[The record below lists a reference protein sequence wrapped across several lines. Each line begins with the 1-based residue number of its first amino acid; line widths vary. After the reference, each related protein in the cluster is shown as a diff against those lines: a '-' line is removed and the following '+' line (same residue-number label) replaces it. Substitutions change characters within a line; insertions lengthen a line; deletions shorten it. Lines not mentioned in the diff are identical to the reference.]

1 MIVVF
6 MMPIMYKSSDLLE
19 SAMKVSKEQVSENR
33 RLILEAAA
41 RLFRERGFDGVTVAD
56 VMKAAGLTHGAF
68 YGHFSSKED
77 LIAQA
82 FAHVLSAS
90 PSSPTLARY
99 ADAYLSPAHRDN
111 HGGGCL
117 FAALGSEAARGPD
130 TLRHEMT
137 ESVRLQIERFSD
149 TAPGKTKDA
158 KRRAAIASWSAMV
171 GALML
176 SRIVDDP
183 ALSDEILTHTRASLD
198 A

>member
-1 MIVVF
+1 
-6 MMPIMYKSSDLLE
+6 
-19 SAMKVSKEQVSENR
+19 MKVSKEQVSENR
-33 RLILEAAA
+33 RLVLEAAA

-56 VMKAAGLTHGAF
+56 VMRAAGLTHGAF

-82 FAHVLSAS
+82 FAHVLAGSAATS
-90 PSSPTLARY
+90 PLPRY
-99 ADAYLSPAHRDN
+99 ADAYLSPVHRDN

-130 TLRHEMT
+130 NLRHELT
-137 ESVRLQIERFSD
+137 ESVRRQIEHFTA
-149 TAPGKTKDA
+149 TAPGRTKDA
-158 KRRAAIASWSAMV
+158 RRGAAIASWSAMV

-183 ALSDEILTHTRASLD
+183 ALSDEILAGTRASLD